1 MFIVFNIIIFCVL
14 FICFGILHEFV
25 VKFLQML
32 FRMGITVTSPKLPED
47 KRLCLFC
54 HQFGD
59 GVSDGPSR
67 YSDQFQYYTLSINFI
82 SIKLCF

>member
-1 MFIVFNIIIFCVL
+1 
-14 FICFGILHEFV
+14 
-25 VKFLQML
+25 ML
-32 FRMGITVTSPKLPED
+32 FRMGITVTSPKLPDD

-67 YSDQFQYYTLSINFI
+67 YDSIVAYFEI
-82 SIKLCF
+82 LYL

>member
-1 MFIVFNIIIFCVL
+1 
-14 FICFGILHEFV
+14 
-25 VKFLQML
+25 ML

-67 YSDQFQYYTLSINFI
+67 YVELIC
-82 SIKLCF
+82 K

>member
-1 MFIVFNIIIFCVL
+1 MLVLLLIF
-14 FICFGILHEFV
+14 
-25 VKFLQML
+25 FLKML
-32 FRMGITVTSPKLPED
+32 FRMGITVTSPKLPDD

-67 YSDQFQYYTLSINFI
+67 YVNYEFN
-82 SIKLCF
+82 

>member
-1 MFIVFNIIIFCVL
+1 
-14 FICFGILHEFV
+14 
-25 VKFLQML
+25 ML
-32 FRMGITVTSPKLPED
+32 FRMGITIISSKLPED

-67 YSDQFQYYTLSINFI
+67 YVGLLKFKNVDYPF
-82 SIKLCF
+82 

>member
-1 MFIVFNIIIFCVL
+1 
-14 FICFGILHEFV
+14 
-25 VKFLQML
+25 ML

-67 YSDQFQYYTLSINFI
+67 YILFIFYFVVQHIDTFTNKFNLVTI
-82 SIKLCF
+82 SIMY

>member
-1 MFIVFNIIIFCVL
+1 MNIFL
-14 FICFGILHEFV
+14 FL
-25 VKFLQML
+25 KML
-32 FRMGITVTSPKLPED
+32 FRLGITVTSPKLPED

-67 YSDQFQYYTLSINFI
+67 YILFCSSTR
-82 SIKLCF
+82 

>member
-1 MFIVFNIIIFCVL
+1 
-14 FICFGILHEFV
+14 
-25 VKFLQML
+25 
-32 FRMGITVTSPKLPED
+32 MGITVTSPKLPED

-67 YSDQFQYYTLSINFI
+67 YTDQF
-82 SIKLCF
+82 

>member
-1 MFIVFNIIIFCVL
+1 
-14 FICFGILHEFV
+14 
-25 VKFLQML
+25 ML

-67 YSDQFQYYTLSINFI
+67 YFLFI
-82 SIKLCF
+82 FYFAVQHIDKFMN